1 MTEIDND
8 KLLKDFFAENKR
20 EIADNGFS
28 RRVMHHLPDRSNR
41 PRSEINHH
49 CNGRPTVHGRTESSI
64 NGITM
69 LVTLCAKGLAQL

>member
-28 RRVMHHLPDRSNR
+28 RRVMHQLGEGPGVF
-41 PRSEINHH
+41 EHH
-49 CNGRPTVHGRTESSI
+49 D
-64 NGITM
+64 
-69 LVTLCAKGLAQL
+69 LCD